1 MKPVSTGPG
10 LLQRVTSLESSVK
23 TYTGSLLRAHKPHH
37 TKKKKKKKKQTF
49 ISKNPVI
56 IEYNL
61 VSYKLK
67 LP

>member
-23 TYTGSLLRAHKPHH
+23 TYTGSLLRAHKPQH
-37 TKKKKKKKKQTF
+37 TKKKKKKQTF

>member
-23 TYTGSLLRAHKPHH
+23 NYTGSLLRAHKPQH
-37 TKKKKKKKKQTF
+37 TKKKKNF

-56 IEYNL
+56 TEYNL
-61 VSYKLK
+61 VSYKLN

>member
-23 TYTGSLLRAHKPHH
+23 NYTGSLFRAHKPQH
-37 TKKKKKKKKQTF
+37 TKKQKTKNF